1 MNDPETDKLDFKVK
15 VKFFGLNKAEDQDC
29 EEPQR
34 LRIKF
39 IKKQGDLQKWYDV
52 FQEMKDNVLDDIL
65 MTPETYENQDLTVVD
80 CNDSTRS
87 D

>member
-1 MNDPETDKLDFKVK
+1 MNDPETDKLEFKVK
-15 VKFFGLNKAEDQDC
+15 VKFFGLNKAEDQDS

-65 MTPETYENQDLTVVD
+65 MTPETYENQDLTVAD